1 MGHDKVKILIQRE
14 LSSQYEVT
22 TYVPRTLT
30 EEDISL
36 AYKYIPDVKIIEGLL
51 SQFPIHYSGASSLT
65 KEIFKSL
72 FNQSILVG
80 DLGACLFL
88 VENPSD
94 DNTDIKLMKS
104 FITIDELDFYCI
116 LYKKVRDLPYLAPH
130 RLCYTVHI
138 YSRIKE
144 LYKEYCSQAIRL
156 AQAERISS
164 VQKSM
169 S

>member
-1 MGHDKVKILIQRE
+1 MDHDKVKVLIQRE

-30 EEDISL
+30 ERDISL

-104 FITIDELDFYCI
+104 FITIDEIDFYCI
-116 LYKKVRDLPYLAPH
+116 LYKNIRDKPH
-130 RLCYTVHI
+130 FDSHKLYTIHI